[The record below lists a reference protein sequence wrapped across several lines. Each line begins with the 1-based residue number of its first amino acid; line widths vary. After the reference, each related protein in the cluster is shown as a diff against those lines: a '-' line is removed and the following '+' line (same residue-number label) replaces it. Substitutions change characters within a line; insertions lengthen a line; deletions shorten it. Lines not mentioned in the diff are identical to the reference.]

1 MGRGASR
8 PVPASPRPQQGFEE
22 KKGFQPD
29 LGGQFGQI
37 SRPCRAQLN
46 DERGRDGFAREDD
59 MGKAI
64 RRDGRYS
71 GLREGGGEWPEVL
84 KGTEEIARFLRMHPD
99 TAAKMLRELRLPGMR
114 DSRGRWVTTRT
125 LIEKWILAD
134 CKIRRGDPVV
144 RPRSS
149 VR

>member
-1 MGRGASR
+1 
-8 PVPASPRPQQGFEE
+8 
-22 KKGFQPD
+22 
-29 LGGQFGQI
+29 
-37 SRPCRAQLN
+37 
-46 DERGRDGFAREDD
+46 

-71 GLREGGGEWPEVL
+71 GLREDGGEWPEML
-84 KGTEEIARFLRMHPD
+84 KGTKEIARFFRMHPD
-99 TAAKMLRELRLPGMR
+99 TAGKMLRELRLPGMK

-125 LIEKWILAD
+125 LIDKWILAD

-149 VR
+149 ARKMGPISDGGENG